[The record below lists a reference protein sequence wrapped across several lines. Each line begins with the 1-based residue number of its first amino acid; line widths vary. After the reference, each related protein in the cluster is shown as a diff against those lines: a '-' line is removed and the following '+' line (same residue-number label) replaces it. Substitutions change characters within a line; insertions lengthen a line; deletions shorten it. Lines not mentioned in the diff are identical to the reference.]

1 MPNKGFVKLN
11 RKMLDWEWF
20 SSTETVHVF
29 ITLLLMAGWED
40 ESYRGM
46 TVDRGQVIT
55 TVSRLSSATGLGV
68 QKVRTALKHLRL
80 TNEITTKSTN
90 NWTLITIENY
100 EKYQGEAEEPNKPNV
115 GSTNNPPN
123 KPTNYIRNKE
133 IKKYIYMRFEDFWK
147 LYPKKKGKES
157 AKKAWEKLNPSDEL
171 VETILSAVQRQMS
184 SNDWTKD
191 GGQFIPY
198 PATWLNGH
206 RWEDEEVEQLSELER
221 WARGELL

>member
-29 ITLLLMAGWED
+29 ITLLLMAGWEG

-133 IKKYIYMRFEDFWK
+133 IKKYIYICALKTFGNYTRK
-147 LYPKKKGKES
+147 RRGRS
-157 AKKAWEKLNPSDEL
+157 
-171 VETILSAVQRQMS
+171 QRRKHGRNS
-184 SNDWTKD
+184 IRVTN
-191 GGQFIPY
+191 
-198 PATWLNGH
+198 
-206 RWEDEEVEQLSELER
+206 
-221 WARGELL
+221 